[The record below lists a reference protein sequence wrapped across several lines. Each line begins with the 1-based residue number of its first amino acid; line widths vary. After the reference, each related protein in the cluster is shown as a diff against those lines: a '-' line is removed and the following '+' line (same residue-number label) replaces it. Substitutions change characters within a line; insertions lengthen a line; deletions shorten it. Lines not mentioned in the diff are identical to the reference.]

1 MDADG
6 AISDDI
12 CADEPGAEEMW
23 MGEEEEDADGVAP
36 GGGDG
41 SGAGKK
47 RVARPSA
54 KRTSEAS
61 TQDHFVGEPIPDGEA
76 RQRWPERYA
85 AKVAKVTI
93 PCLTAVPASDSLMS
107 DQHVLSW

>member
-1 MDADG
+1 MDSFIDN
-6 AISDDI
+6 S
-12 CADEPGAEEMW
+12 
-23 MGEEEEDADGVAP
+23 
-36 GGGDG
+36 
-41 SGAGKK
+41 S
-47 RVARPSA
+47 PSA
-54 KRTSEAS
+54 PDGFLSRLLVIPTSYFVGEPIP
-61 TQDHFVGEPIPDGEA
+61 DHFVGEPIPDGEA